1 MTRHT
6 PRRGRRFV
14 GAIVTAVVAAGLLTQ
29 PVAAAPATPGGG
41 PAPASDGR
49 PQHTVTLLTGDVVR
63 VTDVGSGHHAVDVVR
78 ARGARGGVRTETV
91 GDHLYVWPDEVLP
104 YVASGVLDRRLFD
117 VTGLIAQGYDDAH
130 SDGLPLI
137 VGYGGAATA
146 RAAAPATP
154 PGATRVRT
162 LPSINGAAMRA
173 DKKRVREVWTSTRP
187 RLAGTIDKI
196 WLDGKVRP
204 AMAASAAQIGA
215 PEAWAAGYDG
225 AGVRVAVLDS
235 GADLNHPDLA
245 GRIKESA
252 SFVPGETVQ
261 DGNGHGTHV
270 ASTVGGSG
278 AASDGAEK
286 GIAYGAELL
295 VGKVLGDGG
304 FGEDSWVIAGM
315 EWAAAQDAD
324 VVNMSLG
331 GTMPTDGT
339 DPMSVALDR
348 LTADTGTLFVVAAGN
363 TASEASMSPPG
374 AANSAL
380 TVGAVDADDNLAW
393 FSSRGPR
400 FGDYALKPDISAPGV
415 GILAAKA
422 GGTAE
427 TGWYTELEGTSMAS
441 PHVAGAAALLAQ
453 QHPDWPPARLK
464 DALMSTS
471 HELTGLDAYAAGAG
485 RLDVAAAVRSTLT
498 ATGSTYFGYG
508 AWPHGDA
515 APVERTVTYANA
527 GDAAVTLDLSM
538 TAAVAGGAYDV
549 DPTADAGTPAPAGMF
564 ALSATSVTVPAGATA
579 SVTVTAQPAL
589 GADGRRYLG
598 EIIAARDGG
607 GERVRT
613 QFGLYLEDERHDLDI
628 AIRDRSGRPLPGYVQ
643 LQKLGEV
650 GDPLLVLIDES
661 GRQTVRLRA
670 GTYSALTYVEVAGS
684 KGPDSVATALLG
696 DPEIVLDR
704 DRALNLD
711 ARKAVEATAQ
721 VPRRTE
727 DRVLAMNWYRAA
739 GEGSA
744 VDSQYLLPPYVDS
757 MFVLPTK
764 RVKTGDFEYETR
776 WRKAYP
782 LLTLTHRGAPVSVMP
797 QAGSPFYA
805 GKGGLTA
812 VYAGTGAP
820 EEYAGLR
827 AAGRAVLVTRSDAV
841 PAAQRAAA
849 AAAAGAVLLIVVNDG
864 PGKLLEWYGGDDGSD
879 SPVPVVTVT
888 AREGAPLVAAARGT
902 ARLGVEGVPNSPYV
916 YDLVDPH
923 PGRIPADLRYRPR
936 ASDLA
941 TIDSRFGGDR
951 TRPSGEYRW
960 NFRPYRPHAVGYWLK
975 VDMPGTR
982 VDYVSAQPGTSW
994 AESAVTGPELSW
1006 VSSADIHAYRPG
1018 SRQTVRWFQPVVRPR
1033 NGGGF
1038 WSSTRHETYIE
1049 FNVQPWADGD
1059 GEHAGYQTTGDSLRF
1074 EVSANGQSL
1083 KVVEGWASTYLEE
1096 VPAETV
1102 TYTLDL
1108 RASRDPAVYAHS
1120 TRTHTT
1126 WQVVSPP
1133 VANPDDLDLMALLQ
1147 LDYDVDTDLAGAARG
1162 GRQEVRLRASHLAGA
1177 RGAGAIRGAT
1187 FEVSYDDGATWRSVP
1202 LDRTAAGGW
1211 TARFSAP
1218 RSGAVSTRTTAWD
1231 AAGNRITQE
1240 VIRAYGLR

>member
-29 PVAAAPATPGGG
+29 PVAAAPATPGGE
-41 PAPASDGR
+41 PAPARDGR

-363 TASEASMSPPG
+363 TGSEASMSPPG

-527 GDAAVTLDLSM
+527 GDAAVTLDL
-538 TAAVAGGAYDV
+538 
-549 DPTADAGTPAPAGMF
+549 
-564 ALSATSVTVPAGATA
+564 
-579 SVTVTAQPAL
+579 
-589 GADGRRYLG
+589 
-598 EIIAARDGG
+598 
-607 GERVRT
+607 
-613 QFGLYLEDERHDLDI
+613 DL
-628 AIRDRSGRPLPGYVQ
+628 
-643 LQKLGEV
+643 
-650 GDPLLVLIDES
+650 
-661 GRQTVRLRA
+661 T
-670 GTYSALTYVEVAGS
+670 
-684 KGPDSVATALLG
+684 
-696 DPEIVLDR
+696 
-704 DRALNLD
+704 
-711 ARKAVEATAQ
+711 
-721 VPRRTE
+721 
-727 DRVLAMNWYRAA
+727 
-739 GEGSA
+739 
-744 VDSQYLLPPYVDS
+744 
-757 MFVLPTK
+757 
-764 RVKTGDFEYETR
+764 
-776 WRKAYP
+776 
-782 LLTLTHRGAPVSVMP
+782 
-797 QAGSPFYA
+797 
-805 GKGGLTA
+805 
-812 VYAGTGAP
+812 
-820 EEYAGLR
+820 
-827 AAGRAVLVTRSDAV
+827 
-841 PAAQRAAA
+841 
-849 AAAAGAVLLIVVNDG
+849 
-864 PGKLLEWYGGDDGSD
+864 
-879 SPVPVVTVT
+879 
-888 AREGAPLVAAARGT
+888 AARGRRRVRRRPHRRRGHAGAGRDVRAVGDVGDRSRRWRRRRSRSPPNRRWVPT
-902 ARLGVEGVPNSPYV
+902 AAATSARSS
-916 YDLVDPH
+916 
-923 PGRIPADLRYRPR
+923 PR
-936 ASDLA
+936 A
-941 TIDSRFGGDR
+941 
-951 TRPSGEYRW
+951 
-960 NFRPYRPHAVGYWLK
+960 
-975 VDMPGTR
+975 
-982 VDYVSAQPGTSW
+982 
-994 AESAVTGPELSW
+994 
-1006 VSSADIHAYRPG
+1006 
-1018 SRQTVRWFQPVVRPR
+1018 
-1033 NGGGF
+1033 
-1038 WSSTRHETYIE
+1038 
-1049 FNVQPWADGD
+1049 
-1059 GEHAGYQTTGDSLRF
+1059 
-1074 EVSANGQSL
+1074 
-1083 KVVEGWASTYLEE
+1083 
-1096 VPAETV
+1096 
-1102 TYTLDL
+1102 
-1108 RASRDPAVYAHS
+1108 
-1120 TRTHTT
+1120 
-1126 WQVVSPP
+1126 
-1133 VANPDDLDLMALLQ
+1133 
-1147 LDYDVDTDLAGAARG
+1147 
-1162 GRQEVRLRASHLAGA
+1162 
-1177 RGAGAIRGAT
+1177 
-1187 FEVSYDDGATWRSVP
+1187 
-1202 LDRTAAGGW
+1202 TAAGSGCAPSSASTSRTSGTTSTSRSATGPAGRCPATCSCRSW
-1211 TARFSAP
+1211 ARWATRCSCRSTSPAGRRCGCAPAPTAH
-1218 RSGAVSTRTTAWD
+1218 
-1231 AAGNRITQE
+1231 
-1240 VIRAYGLR
+1240 